1 LAALRLVGNGRGVA
15 MLSPDA
21 GVQWWCAPEFDDLP
35 LCWRL
40 LDADGGTARFPDL
53 HYVDG
58 GAAPAAASATTVL
71 RDATGLIDVRDGIVD
86 RGDGLAL
93 VRLLRRRPGVAGS
106 QGGVVTHSLILG
118 GFDAP
123 FVDWALGGPQAT
135 GALTSPS
142 QRRMLCV
149 QGGRHEVSGNALI
162 TRLDVTDQ
170 AWSALVVAV
179 DASADGE
186 SADLLAELAGL
197 DAVERERL
205 ADVRL
210 PGSHPERARDAL
222 AVVRACTSRATG
234 AVVAAP
240 TTSLPEAAG
249 YDRQFDYRYTWLR
262 DASLSTAVAAL
273 LGRGDDARRYLAF
286 VHGAWGDQ
294 DLLTQPMLTVRGG
307 QVPDERE
314 VDDVAGWAGSRPV
327 RVGNGASS
335 QRQYDSLGLFA
346 EAVSVYVQV
355 GGELDEQTWT
365 WCAASPTRSPRRSRS
380 GQGQQRHLGGAGGQ
394 AARRRGHRSVVAA
407 RPRAVDRP
415 RLAALD
421 APPALEVGSRH
432 HPRAGALPRSARTGC
447 CRRPTAT
454 TPAHRTRRP

>member
-1 LAALRLVGNGRGVA
+1 MSRTAVPAVGRAAGEAWSPSLAALRLVGNGRGVA

-197 DAVERERL
+197 DAV
-205 ADVRL
+205 
-210 PGSHPERARDAL
+210 RDEI
-222 AVVRACTSRATG
+222 
-234 AVVAAP
+234 
-240 TTSLPEAAG
+240 EAAG
-249 YDRQFDYRYTWLR
+249 VGADVWQAFAVLLPVRTVGVMGDDRTYGRVCAVRAVTSEDAMTADWARLPYD
-262 DASLSTAVAAL
+262 L
-273 LGRGDDARRYLAF
+273 LGR
-286 VHGAWGDQ
+286 
-294 DLLTQPMLTVRGG
+294 
-307 QVPDERE
+307 
-314 VDDVAGWAGSRPV
+314 
-327 RVGNGASS
+327 
-335 QRQYDSLGLFA
+335 
-346 EAVSVYVQV
+346 VSNRIVNEV
-355 GGELDEQTWT
+355 GGI
-365 WCAASPTRSPRRSRS
+365 TR
-380 GQGQQRHLGGAGGQ
+380 
-394 AARRRGHRSVVAA
+394 VVY
-407 RPRAVDRP
+407 DISSK
-415 RLAALD
+415 
-421 APPALEVGSRH
+421 PPATIEWE
-432 HPRAGALPRSARTGC
+432 
-447 CRRPTAT
+447 
-454 TPAHRTRRP
+454 

>member
-1 LAALRLVGNGRGVA
+1 
-15 MLSPDA
+15 
-21 GVQWWCAPEFDDLP
+21 
-35 LCWRL
+35 
-40 LDADGGTARFPDL
+40 
-53 HYVDG
+53 
-58 GAAPAAASATTVL
+58 VL
-71 RDATGLIDVRDGIVD
+71 RDAAGLIDVRDGIVD

-93 VRLLRRRPGVAGS
+93 VRLLRRRPGVTAPQ
-106 QGGVVTHSLILG
+106 QGLVAHSLTLG

-123 FVDWALGGPQAT
+123 FVDWALDGPQAS
-135 GALTSPS
+135 GAPEAAS
-142 QRRMLCV
+142 QRRALSV
-149 QGGRHEVSGNALI
+149 RGGRHEVTANGLL

-170 AWSALVVAV
+170 AWTALVIAV
-179 DASADGE
+179 DASAGGDP
-186 SADLLAELAGL
+186 ADLLAELAGL

-365 WCAASPTRSPRRSRS
+365 WCAASPTRSPKTIPVRSRTATAS
-380 GQGQQRHLGGAGGQ
+380 GSAGGQ

-415 RLAALD
+415 RLATLD

-432 HPRAGALPRSARTGC
+432 HPERCSAAIGEDGLLPQAYGDGPGTPDASALMAVAFGMFDAGDPRAAGSWTG
-447 CRRPTAT
+447 
-454 TPAHRTRRP
+454 